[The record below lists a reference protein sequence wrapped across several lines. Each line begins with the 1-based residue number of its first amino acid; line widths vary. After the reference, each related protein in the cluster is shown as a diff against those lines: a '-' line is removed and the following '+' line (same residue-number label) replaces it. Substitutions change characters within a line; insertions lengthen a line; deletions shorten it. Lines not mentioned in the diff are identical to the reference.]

1 MIKKVKNNV
10 LRTYVIS
17 DFKVKEIVGT
27 FCEKELQKKNQK
39 EFRAEKIIKR
49 KRDKVYVKWK
59 GYVSSF
65 NSWINKKDI
74 VQMNEYFPEPKA
86 LGGRVKLN

>member
-1 MIKKVKNNV
+1 MLLVILKLKKLLGRFAKKNC
-10 LRTYVIS
+10 
-17 DFKVKEIVGT
+17 K
-27 FCEKELQKKNQK
+27 KKNQK
-39 EFRAEKIIKR
+39 EFRVEKIIKR